1 MIQTTG
7 FSTIEIGSE
16 IKGPTFD
23 TSYATIREYC
33 DASLDYN
40 PLHLDEEFMQG
51 DIGKSSFD
59 GVIVHG
65 MTTFSII
72 TRALIDWMTP
82 LGGIHRRLETRWR
95 IPVKPGDSI
104 QPVMVVKAKDETRR
118 SRWVTLD
125 VSVRNQRGEVVA
137 TAEAMAE
144 FPAEAAQSQ

>member
-7 FSTIEIGSE
+7 FSAIEPGSE
-16 IKGPTFD
+16 IKGPIYD
-23 TSYATIREYC
+23 TSYETIREYC
-33 DASLDYN
+33 EASLDYN
-40 PLHLDEEFMQG
+40 PLHLDENFMQG
-51 DIGKSSFD
+51 NVGRSNFD

-72 TRALIDWMTP
+72 TRALVDWMEP

-104 QPVMVVKAKDETRR
+104 QPIMVVKSKDETHL

-125 VSVRNQRGEVVA
+125 IEVRNQRGDVVA

-144 FPAEAAQSQ
+144 FPAEAAQSK